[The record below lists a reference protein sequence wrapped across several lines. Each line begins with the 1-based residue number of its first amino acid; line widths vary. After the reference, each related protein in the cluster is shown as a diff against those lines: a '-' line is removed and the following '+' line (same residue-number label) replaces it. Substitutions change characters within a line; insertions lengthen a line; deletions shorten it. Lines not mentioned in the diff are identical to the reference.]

1 CELFF
6 DGTGYAGTNNVI
18 PTVTT
23 LTNLPSITAG
33 WLTATGIA
41 ADAITAA
48 KIADGA
54 IDTATFASG
63 TTIPR
68 CTLTDTITTY
78 TGDTP
83 QTGDSFARI
92 GATGSGLTSLA
103 PSATA
108 LSTVNWTTARA
119 GYLDNINNSNLASVP
134 AFPSNF
140 AALGINA
147 SGHVSRV
154 VLVDTLTTYTGNTV
168 QTGDSFARIGA
179 AGAGLTDLGGMST
192 TMKAQVQQEAE
203 DALAAVGVTT
213 TVTGRIDAAISTRM
227 ATYTQ
232 PTGFLAATF
241 P

>member
-48 KIADGA
+48 KIADNA
-54 IDTATFASG
+54 IDTATFAAG

-68 CTLTDTITTY
+68 CTLVDTLTTY
-78 TGDTP
+78 TGNTP

-103 PSATA
+103 SAA
-108 LSTVNWTTARA
+108 NLAIVA
-119 GYLDNINNSNLASVP
+119 GYLDTEIAAIKTSTDYLA
-134 AFPSNF
+134 
-140 AALGINA
+140 
-147 SGHVSRV
+147 
-154 VLVDTLTTYTGNTV
+154 TLTISMTGGCEVSSV
-168 QTGDSFARIGA
+168 QTGAIDNGSFS
-179 AGAGLTDLGGMST
+179 AGAINN
-192 TMKAQVQQEAE
+192 
-203 DALAAVGVTT
+203 AA
-213 TVTGRIDAAISTRM
+213 IADAALT
-227 ATYTQ
+227 
-232 PTGFLAATF
+232 
-241 P
+241 